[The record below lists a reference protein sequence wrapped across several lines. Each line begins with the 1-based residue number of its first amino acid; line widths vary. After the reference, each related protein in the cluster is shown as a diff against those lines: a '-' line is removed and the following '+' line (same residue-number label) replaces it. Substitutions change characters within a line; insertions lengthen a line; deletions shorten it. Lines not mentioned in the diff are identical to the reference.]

1 MNLIQFDFL
10 IYNFQV
16 LQDGNTLDNELEV
29 VEGMKLARGY
39 ISPYFVTDQK
49 TQKCVSSDLYCFRC
63 ICTLNRGL
71 LVAFVLELGCQ
82 YRACAALVYSFL
94 YVFFSFS

>member
-1 MNLIQFDFL
+1 MEKVGKEGVITVAVSTLFLLICMMLNLIQLDFL

-39 ISPYFVTDQK
+39 VSPYFVTDQK
-49 TQKCVSSDLYCFRC
+49 TQKCVSSDLYCCFLY
-63 ICTLNRGL
+63 ICT
-71 LVAFVLELGCQ
+71 
-82 YRACAALVYSFL
+82 
-94 YVFFSFS
+94 

>member
-1 MNLIQFDFL
+1 MEKVGKEGVITVAVSTFFLLIFMMLNLIQLDFL

-39 ISPYFVTDQK
+39 VSPYFVTDQK
-49 TQKCVSSDLYCFRC
+49 TQKCVS
-63 ICTLNRGL
+63 
-71 LVAFVLELGCQ
+71 
-82 YRACAALVYSFL
+82 
-94 YVFFSFS
+94 

>member
-1 MNLIQFDFL
+1 MEKVGKEGVITVAVSTLLLLIFMMLNLIQLDFL
-10 IYNFQV
+10 IYNFRV

-49 TQKCVSSDLYCFRC
+49 TQKCVSSDLCCCFHY
-63 ICTLNRGL
+63 ICTLN
-71 LVAFVLELGCQ
+71 
-82 YRACAALVYSFL
+82 S
-94 YVFFSFS
+94 